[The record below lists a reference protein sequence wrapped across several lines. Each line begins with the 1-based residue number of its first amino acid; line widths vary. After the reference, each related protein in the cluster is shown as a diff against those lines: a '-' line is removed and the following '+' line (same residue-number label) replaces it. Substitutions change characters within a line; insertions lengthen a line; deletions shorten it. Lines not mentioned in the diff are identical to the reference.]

1 MHACFRIG
9 FVSMLLAGTVGARAE
24 LIFGI
29 TVNNRLVSFDSA
41 LPGSLLSDNAIV
53 GLGAGEIALGIDA
66 RPATGELYLLGS
78 ANRLYTVTPG
88 GVAMPVGAGFAPG
101 VMGMDYGFDFN
112 PTVDRIRVT
121 NDADENRRLHP
132 TTGANV
138 AVDGNLNYVAGDA
151 NFGRNPNIVGS
162 AYTNN
167 FAGATT
173 TTLYN
178 IDSDLDI
185 LVTQIPPN
193 AGGLNTVGSLGVDTT
208 GLVGF
213 DISGLT
219 GRAFASLTSPGTHV
233 ASSNLFRI
241 DLSSGGAMF
250 VGTIGNGLDCAPLRG
265 LTVVPEPGTMALF
278 ALGLGALAARRRR
291 RRA

>member
-1 MHACFRIG
+1 MHVFIRFG
-9 FVSMLLAGTVGARAE
+9 FVSLALSVAALSQAE
-24 LIFGI
+24 LVYGV
-29 TVNNRLVSFDSA
+29 TVNSRLVSFDSSM
-41 LPGSLLSDNAIV
+41 PGSLLSDNPIV
-53 GLGAGEIALGIDA
+53 GLGAGEIALGIDT

-78 ANRLYTVTPG
+78 SNRLYTVTPG
-88 GVAMPVGAGFAPG
+88 GVAMPVGPGFVPG
-101 VMGMDYGFDFN
+101 MTGTDYGFDFN

-121 NDADENRRLHP
+121 SDLDENRRLHP
-132 TTGANV
+132 VTGASV
-138 AVDGNLNYVAGDA
+138 AVDGNLNYVAGDP
-151 NFGRNPNIVGS
+151 NFGRNPNVVGS

-167 FAGATT
+167 FAGATS

-219 GRAFASLTSPGTHV
+219 GTAFASLTSPGTHV

-241 DLSSGGAMF
+241 NLGSGGATF
-250 VGTIGNGLDCAPLRG
+250 IGTIGNGQDCAPLRG

-291 RRA
+291 RA

>member
-1 MHACFRIG
+1 MHAITRFG
-9 FVSMLLAGTVGARAE
+9 FVSFALVSAALARAE
-24 LIFGI
+24 LIYGV

-41 LPGSLLSDNAIV
+41 TPGSLLSDNPIV
-53 GLGAGEIALGIDA
+53 GLGAGEIALGIDT
-66 RPATGELYLLGS
+66 RPATGGLYLLGS
-78 ANRLYTVTPG
+78 GNRLYTVTSG

-101 VMGMDYGFDFN
+101 VTGVDYGFDFN

-132 TTGANV
+132 ITGVSV
-138 AVDGNLNYVAGDA
+138 AVDGNLNYVAGDP

-193 AGGLNTVGSLGVDTT
+193 AGGLNTVGMLGIDTT

-213 DISGLT
+213 DISGLSGT
-219 GRAFASLTSPGTHV
+219 AFASLTSPGTHV
-233 ASSNLFRI
+233 VSSNLFRI
-241 DLSSGGAMF
+241 SLGTGGASF

-265 LTVVPEPGTMALF
+265 LTVVPEPGTIALF
-278 ALGLGALAARRRR
+278 ALGLGTLAARRRK
-291 RRA
+291 RA